1 MNDPYEILEVSP
13 AASQEEIRQAFRKLA
28 KKYHP
33 DRNSS
38 ADTAIKFQAVYEA
51 YEVLSDAAAR
61 ARYDAK
67 KYESQRFRTRTKS
80 REDLLRS
87 RPYGYNTIFAT
98 APNIIDNLQKTL
110 EALKRETIEA
120 KRDLDEEFQDYETR
134 AQARTQSLRE
144 EMRNMVSGMA
154 NY

>member
-38 ADTAIKFQAVYEA
+38 ADAAIKFQAVYDA

-80 REDLLRS
+80 RGDLLRS
-87 RPYGYNTIFAT
+87 DPYGYNTIFAT

-110 EALKRETIEA
+110 EAVKRETIEA
-120 KRDLDEEFQDYETR
+120 KRDLDEEFQDYETK

>member
-1 MNDPYEILEVSP
+1 MNDPYEILKVSP
-13 AASQEEIRQAFRKLA
+13 AASREEIRQAFRKLA

-38 ADTAIKFQAVYEA
+38 ADAAIKFQAVYEA

-80 REDLLRS
+80 RGDLLRS
-87 RPYGYNTIFAT
+87 DPYGYNTIFAT

-120 KRDLDEEFQDYETR
+120 KRDLDQEFQDYETR